1 MGLLIKNIEP
11 EAVLKNINSF
21 EAQTVVGGKSQYASL
36 QGVAS
41 TPNGSA
47 SFSIT
52 GLNEGDNPYLNVEF
66 NAQVVETE
74 ESIVS
79 SSSAFISAGNY

>member
-11 EAVLKNINSF
+11 EAVLQDINSS
-21 EAQTVVGGKSQYASL
+21 EAQKVVGGKSQYAYL

-47 SFSIT
+47 SFSVT
-52 GLNEGDNPYLNVEF
+52 GLNEGDNPYLDIGF
-66 NAQVVETE
+66 NAQVVETDQ
-74 ESIVS
+74 SIVS
-79 SSSAFISAGNY
+79 SSGAFVSAGNY

>member
-11 EAVLKNINSF
+11 KAVLKDINSS
-21 EAQTVVGGKSQYASL
+21 EAQKIVGGKSQYAYL
-36 QGVAS
+36 QGTTS

-52 GLNEGDNPYLNVEF
+52 GSNEGDNPYLNTEF
-66 NAQVVETE
+66 NAQVVE
-74 ESIVS
+74 SDQGIYS